1 MLEDK
6 RIGCRGG
13 SFNRVRVKD
22 IRNSLWL
29 KRPGR
34 PHDDKDNVKPIGF
47 PGGER
52 ICSLHQQ
59 AGAGTRDAFQMA

>member
-22 IRNSLWL
+22 IRNSLRL
-29 KRPGR
+29 ERR
-34 PHDDKDNVKPIGF
+34 PHDDKDGVKSVGF

-59 AGAGTRDAFQMA
+59 AGAGTLDAFQMA